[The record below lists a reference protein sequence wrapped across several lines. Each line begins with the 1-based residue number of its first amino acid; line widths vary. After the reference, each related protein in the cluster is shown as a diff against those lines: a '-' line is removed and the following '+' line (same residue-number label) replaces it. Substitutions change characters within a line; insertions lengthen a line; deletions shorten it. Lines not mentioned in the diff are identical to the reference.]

1 MRLLIA
7 IAAVLVAGSVAH
19 ADGTAPTAIQPAAA
33 SPPAKTVTLY
43 CRAVFHEG
51 MLLRGRDC
59 RTREEWDKLRRV
71 GERDLSDYENRSYSR

>member
-19 ADGTAPTAIQPAAA
+19 ADGTAPTAVQSAAA
-33 SPPAKTVTLY
+33 PPPAKTVTLY

-51 MLLRGRDC
+51 MLLRGGNC
-59 RTREEWDKLRRV
+59 RTREEWDRLRRA
-71 GERDLSDYENRSYSR
+71 GEHDLSDFENRSYSR

>member
-7 IAAVLVAGSVAH
+7 TASILLAVSAAH
-19 ADGTAPTAIQPAAA
+19 ADGTAPAAVQPAAA
-33 SPPAKTVTLY
+33 APAKTVTLY

-51 MLLRGRDC
+51 MVLRHGDC
-59 RTREEWDKLRRV
+59 RTQEEWDKQRRA